1 MLNPYSEDQLVEQP
15 AIALLAEMGWEP
27 LDCYNEF
34 DQGISP
40 LGREH
45 KGEVVLTMRLR
56 AALERLNPDAS
67 NMAIEKAIEELTRSR
82 GAISLVEANW
92 EIYSLLKDGVKV
104 TVIDSDDEGETV
116 EDLKVIDWENPENND
131 FFLASQFWITGEMYT
146 RRPDVIGFI
155 NGLPLVLMEFKRI
168 DENVYSAYH
177 DNLRDYKDTI
187 PHLFWYNA
195 LIILSN
201 GSESRV
207 GSLTASWEHFTEWK
221 RIGSEKEQG
230 AVLLDTMLRGICDR
244 RRLLDIIENF
254 TLFTEGQGALVKI
267 FAKNHQYLGVNR
279 AIEELRHIESN
290 LGKLGVFWHTQGSG
304 KSISM
309 IFFAQKVLRTMLG
322 NWTFVIVTDRKELDN
337 QIYKNF
343 ADCRGVV
350 AQQEIHAERVE
361 HLRQLLGED
370 HRYIFTLI
378 QKFQTK
384 EGETH
389 PVLSDRSDIIVITD
403 ESHRS
408 QYHTLALNMRTAL
421 PNAAFIAF
429 TGTPLIAGEEKT
441 REVFGDYV
449 STYDFK
455 QSVDDGATVPLYY
468 ENRVAPVLLNNE
480 DLNEKFEGILEDA
493 ALDEAQESR
502 IEREFARQYHIIT
515 REERL
520 EDVARDIVSHFMGR
534 GYRGKAMVISIDK
547 ATAVKMYD
555 KVQKYW
561 KYYLQGLKVALQ
573 NTAKA
578 EEREPLRAKIQYMEQ
593 TDMAV
598 VVSQSQN
605 EIADLR
611 EKEVNVIPHR
621 KRMNDEDLDTK
632 FKAPDDPFR
641 IVFVCAMWMTGFDVP
656 SCSTIYLDKPQRN
669 HTLMQTIA
677 RANRVFGD
685 KVNGLI
691 VDYIGIFRD
700 LERALAIYAEGTDP
714 EGSNPIRNKSEL
726 VEQLR
731 GEIAEVKEFYA
742 NLGVD
747 LPKIEAAE
755 PKTFERIQG
764 IEDAVNSILIN
775 DETKG
780 DYLQRASHIFKLYKA
795 ILPDGA
801 ANEFRGICSLINII
815 AQRLRTLIPSVDP
828 SDVRAEIEDLLDRS
842 IMPTGDMVAV
852 SGYFETDQMI
862 DLSQIDPN
870 RLRERFRTQHKR
882 IEVEKLRGTI
892 HSRLSQM
899 IRFNKTRMDYQ
910 EKFEEMIAE
919 YNDGSV
925 DAALVWE
932 RLLALVEEL
941 NAEDQR
947 TIAEQLSEEELTVF
961 DLLTR
966 PALLELELT
975 EAERDEVKAVSK
987 KLLTTLKQ
995 EKLVLD
1001 WRKRQQ
1007 SRAAVRV
1014 AIDEILDE
1022 LPECYEPNIY
1032 DQKCEAVYQ
1041 HIYESYYGDGN
1052 SIYGVAA

>member
-1 MLNPYSEDQLVEQP
+1 
-15 AIALLAEMGWEP
+15 
-27 LDCYNEF
+27 
-34 DQGISP
+34 
-40 LGREH
+40 
-45 KGEVVLTMRLR
+45 
-56 AALERLNPDAS
+56 
-67 NMAIEKAIEELTRSR
+67 
-82 GAISLVEANW
+82 
-92 EIYSLLKDGVKV
+92 
-104 TVIDSDDEGETV
+104 
-116 EDLKVIDWENPENND
+116 
-131 FFLASQFWITGEMYT
+131 
-146 RRPDVIGFI
+146 
-155 NGLPLVLMEFKRI
+155 
-168 DENVYSAYH
+168 
-177 DNLRDYKDTI
+177 
-187 PHLFWYNA
+187 
-195 LIILSN
+195 
-201 GSESRV
+201 
-207 GSLTASWEHFTEWK
+207 
-221 RIGSEKEQG
+221 
-230 AVLLDTMLRGICDR
+230 
-244 RRLLDIIENF
+244 
-254 TLFTEGQGALVKI
+254 
-267 FAKNHQYLGVNR
+267 
-279 AIEELRHIESN
+279 
-290 LGKLGVFWHTQGSG
+290 
-304 KSISM
+304 
-309 IFFAQKVLRTMLG
+309 
-322 NWTFVIVTDRKELDN
+322 
-337 QIYKNF
+337 
-343 ADCRGVV
+343 
-350 AQQEIHAERVE
+350 
-361 HLRQLLGED
+361 
-370 HRYIFTLI
+370 
-378 QKFQTK
+378 
-384 EGETH
+384 
-389 PVLSDRSDIIVITD
+389 
-403 ESHRS
+403 
-408 QYHTLALNMRTAL
+408 MRTAL

-429 TGTPLIAGEEKT
+429 TGTPLITGEKEKT
-441 REVFGDYV
+441 REVFGEYV

-455 QSVDDGATVPLYY
+455 QSVEDGGTVPLYY

-515 REERL
+515 RDERL

-561 KYYLQGLKVALQ
+561 KYYLEGLKIALQ

-611 EKEVNVIPHR
+611 EKGVDILPHR
-621 KRMNDEDLDTK
+621 KRMNDQDLDTK
-632 FKAPDDPFR
+632 FKDPDDPFR

-677 RANRVFGD
+677 RANRVCGD

-691 VDYIGIFRD
+691 VDYVGIFRD
-700 LERALAIYAEGTDP
+700 LERALAIYAEGTDAG
-714 EGSNPIRNKSEL
+714 GSNPIRNKSEL

-731 GEIAEVKEFYA
+731 GEIAEVKEFCA

-828 SDVRAEIEDLLDRS
+828 SDVRAEIENLLDQS
-842 IMPTGDMVAV
+842 IVPTDYITEASGDYETNQMV
-852 SGYFETDQMI
+852 
-862 DLSQIDPN
+862 DLSQIDFDQ
-870 RLRERFRTQHKR
+870 LRERFKTRHKQ
-882 IEVEKLRGTI
+882 IEVEKLRGAINRT
-892 HSRLSQM
+892 LSQM
-899 IRFNKTRMDYQ
+899 VRLNKTRMDYQ

-1022 LPECYEPNIY
+1022 LPECYEPSIY